1 MLSQGAAR
9 LGELSLNIHEEISE
23 QNKILDQME
32 DDLDKATTTLNFV
45 TARTK
50 ELIKRSGG
58 KKNFI
63 IIIGLTVSVSYRCLA
78 LLIYS
83 EIEPYFLH
91 IMFIFLPIMAILIFG
106 LFFSDK

>member
-9 LGELSLNIHEEISE
+9 LGELSLNIHEELSE

-45 TARTK
+45 TAKTK
-50 ELIKRSGG
+50 DLIKKSGG

-63 IIIGLTVSVSYRCLA
+63 IIIGLTVCFTCY
-78 LLIYS
+78 LLIT
-83 EIEPYFLH
+83 LLT
-91 IMFIFLPIMAILIFG
+91 MF
-106 LFFSDK
+106 